1 MEKTKKYSHVF
12 WDWNGTLLDDLNWSF
27 HVLNTMLKRRKLNT
41 LHDVSAYHEVF
52 GFPII
57 DYYRKVGFDFEKEPY
72 GDLAR
77 EYVELYYKGRTGGS
91 SLANGAKEVLSLLKV
106 NNIKQ
111 VVLSASSY
119 DYLLPQIDEFNIK
132 HYFDEIL
139 GISNIYAGSKK
150 EIGCNYMKDENV
162 KNAVLIGDTTH
173 DYEVA
178 KAMGVDCI
186 LIPNGHQSRE
196 RLLTCGVPVLEGL
209 RQVAERILL

>member
-1 MEKTKKYSHVF
+1 MENIKKYSHVF

-27 HVLNTMLKRRKLNT
+27 HVLNTMLKRRKLKV
-41 LHDVSAYHEVF
+41 LHELSEYHEVF

-57 DYYRKVGFDFEKEPY
+57 DYYRKVGFNFEKEPY
-72 GDLAR
+72 EDLAR
-77 EYVELYYKGRTGGS
+77 EYVELYYKDRTGGS
-91 SLANGAKEVLSLLKV
+91 PLAEGAEEVLSLIKA

-119 DYLLPQIDEFNIK
+119 DYLMPQIDEFNIK

-150 EIGCNYMKDENV
+150 EIGCNYMSEKNI

-196 RLLTCGVPVLEGL
+196 RLLTCGVPVLENL
-209 RQVAERILL
+209 RQVAEKILS